1 LNCIVQYKGLRVH
14 AQVITPGVIFN
25 SEHLVEYG
33 EAEEGVIKY
42 NEDFHENYKKFCEK
56 LNIRELKVKDKN
68 DKEYT
73 IYGNPEIK
81 GVRGVD
87 RRKYLFDLNHL
98 FPRDCNY
105 LGEEN
110 SGCLLRPELIR
121 EYQMKLISQKVSQD
135 HQEEMKNINSEI
147 ESAAQN
153 AKDPQAY
160 MSVLEEKIKKKEDIF
175 EKISTEIKP
184 DLVIDTTLFTETK
197 K

>member
-1 LNCIVQYKGLRVH
+1 MRVH

-33 EAEEGVIKY
+33 EAEEGVIKF

-56 LNIRELKVKDKN
+56 LNIRELKVTDKN
-68 DKEYT
+68 NKEYL

-105 LGEEN
+105 LNEDN

-121 EYQMKLISQKVSQD
+121 EFQMKLISQKINSEY
-135 HQEEMKNINSEI
+135 QEEMKKINSEI
-147 ESAAQN
+147 ENAAQT
-153 AKDPQAY
+153 AKDPAAY
-160 MSVLEEKIKKKEDIF
+160 MLVLEEKIKKKEEIF
-175 EKISTEIKP
+175 EKISNLLSQGACITNQQARW
-184 DLVIDTTLFTETK
+184 LFLFSL
-197 K
+197 